1 MFPEGVVRVGDA
13 LLQIPREVQLFAQR
27 ASALNR
33 FRLTPLPFPDFM
45 CGRKQVTNV
54 LCKDKQATIVICKG
68 YITAFH
74 EKIPEPRRMQC
85 RGIPSVEP

>member
-1 MFPEGVVRVGDA
+1 
-13 LLQIPREVQLFAQR
+13 
-27 ASALNR
+27 
-33 FRLTPLPFPDFM
+33 M
-45 CGRKQVTNV
+45 CDRKQVTNV

-85 RGIPSVEP
+85 RGIRVSSRSGPDGHAP